1 MTETPTIS
9 LAIDGMTCAACVTRV
24 EKALLSVP
32 GVTGAAVNLAT
43 KSARIE
49 GITKADALIE
59 AVDDIGYG
67 ASLIAEADRAA
78 EATRAETRARKAKF
92 AAALAFVISLPFFA
106 GMVGMAVDLDLM
118 PAPPLQFALAS
129 LVQFGLGYRFYRSAW
144 KAIKSGTATMD
155 LLVALGTSAA
165 YGLSLYLWLFP
176 AHEGHTAHL
185 YFESSSVVIAFVLM
199 GKWLE
204 ERATSETATAIKSLG
219 ALRPSVARRI
229 IDTHEEI
236 IAIEALSIGDH
247 VLVRAGET
255 IPVDGKIY
263 KGAASLDESM
273 ITGES
278 LPARKSE
285 GAKVVGGTVNLDGLL
300 EIETTALGTET
311 VLARIIRLVASAQ
324 SSKAPV
330 QALVDRI
337 SAIFVPVVLVI
348 ALITGIGWI
357 IAGVSLETA
366 LINAVSVLVIACPCA
381 LGLATPTAILA
392 ATGVAARHGILIKD
406 AAALERAASV
416 THLVFDKTG
425 TLTEGKPVLTAIEGD
440 HPASLLAT
448 VAALEAGSTHPLAEA
463 ISNEAEARALPI
475 KKAENFSLLDGA
487 IAAHLD
493 GDEFIFGN
501 EAALQRAGI
510 ETHKFS
516 LRLSALTAEGQG
528 VSLLGKT
535 SSKKCLGLIAFA
547 DPARATSKAAI
558 KHSHALGLSTTL
570 LTGDTKGAA
579 HRIGTELEIDSII
592 AEVRPE
598 GKAEAIAALKA
609 KGEIVAMIGDGVN
622 DAPALASADVGI
634 AMGSGTDIAIDSA
647 GIALMRP
654 DPRLAPA
661 SLHLARRATQ
671 TIRLGLFWAFAYNV
685 VGIPLAALGLLSPV
699 VAGAAMALSSVSVV
713 LNALTL
719 RMWSPRLDRE

>member
-1 MTETPTIS
+1 MTETPTLS

-24 EKALLSVP
+24 EKALLAVP

-49 GITKADALIE
+49 GAAQPESLIE

-67 ASLIAEADRAA
+67 ASLIIEANRTAEAERAEHRAA
-78 EATRAETRARKAKF
+78 KAKR
-92 AAALAFVISLPFFA
+92 AALFAFLISAPFFA
-106 GMVGMAVDLDLM
+106 GMGGMMLGFEWM
-118 PAPPLQFALAS
+118 PPPLI
-129 LVQFGLGYRFYRSAW
+129 QFGLASIIQFWLGFRFYRSAW
-144 KAIKSGTATMD
+144 KAIKSGSATMD

-176 AHEGHTAHL
+176 AQTGHVTHL

-204 ERATSETATAIKSLG
+204 ERATSETASAIKSLG
-219 ALRPSVARRI
+219 ALRPTTARLLIGDR
-229 IDTHEEI
+229 EEMVDV
-236 IAIEALSIGDH
+236 ETLRVGDH

-255 IPVDGKIY
+255 IPVDGRII

-273 ITGES
+273 VTGES
-278 LPARKSE
+278 LPVRKAE
-285 GAKVVGGTVNLDGLL
+285 GAQIIGGTVNLDGLI
-300 EIETTALGTET
+300 EVETTAIGSET
-311 VLARIIRLVASAQ
+311 LLARVIRLVASAQ

-337 SAIFVPVVLVI
+337 SAVFVPVVLVI

-357 IAGVSLETA
+357 LAGISTESA

-392 ATGVAARHGILIKD
+392 ATGIAARHGILIKD
-406 AAALERAASV
+406 AAALERAAAV
-416 THLVFDKTG
+416 THFVFDKTG
-425 TLTEGKPVLTAIEGD
+425 TLTEGKPVLTALESD
-440 HPASLLAT
+440 DVSSLLAT
-448 VAALEAGSTHPLAEA
+448 AAALEAGSTHPLADAIRSEA
-463 ISNEAEARALPI
+463 QRRNLVIE
-475 KKAENFSLLDGA
+475 KAESFTLTDGA
-487 IAAHLD
+487 ILATIN
-493 GDEFIFGN
+493 GSQWIFGN
-501 EAALQRAGI
+501 DAALQRAGLD
-510 ETHKFS
+510 TKDFMA
-516 LRLSALTAEGQG
+516 RMKALTAQG
-528 VSLLGKT
+528 HGISLVANITAKSILGF
-535 SSKKCLGLIAFA
+535 IAFA
-547 DPARATSKAAI
+547 DPARTTSKTAI
-558 KHSHALGLSTTL
+558 ARSHAFGLHTTL
-570 LTGDTKGAA
+570 LTGDSEGAA
-579 HRIGTELEIDSII
+579 RRIGQELGITSIFAAI
-592 AEVRPE
+592 RPE
-598 GKAEAIAALKA
+598 GKAAVIASLK
-609 KGEIVAMIGDGVN
+609 KDGTVVAMVGDGVN

-634 AMGSGTDIAIDSA
+634 AMGSGTDIAIESA

-661 SLHLARRATQ
+661 AIQLARRAAR

-699 VAGAAMALSSVSVV
+699 VAGGAMALSSVSVV

-719 RMWSPRLDRE
+719 RLWRPRLD

>member
-1 MTETPTIS
+1 MTETPAIS

-32 GVTGAAVNLAT
+32 GVTAASVNLAT

-49 GITKADALIE
+49 GITQPEHLIE

-67 ASLIAEADRAA
+67 ASLIIEADRSA
-78 EATRAETRARKAKF
+78 EAARAEKRAQKAKL
-92 AAALAFVISLPFFA
+92 AAALAFLISAPFF
-106 GMVGMAVDLDLM
+106 VGMISMVLGTDLM
-118 PAPPLQFALAS
+118 PSPPIQFVLAS
-129 LVQFGLGYRFYRSAW
+129 FVQFGLGFRFYRSSW
-144 KAIKSGTATMD
+144 KAIKNGSATMD

-176 AHEGHTAHL
+176 AHEGHVAHL

-204 ERATSETATAIKSLG
+204 ERATSETASAIKSLG
-219 ALRPSVARRI
+219 ALRPTTARRLI
-229 IDTHEEI
+229 GDREEMVDV
-236 IAIEALSIGDH
+236 ETLHVGDH
-247 VLVRAGET
+247 VLVRAGEV
-255 IPVDGKIY
+255 IPVDGVITI
-263 KGAASLDESM
+263 GAASLDESM

-278 LPARKSE
+278 LPVRKSE
-285 GAKVVGGTVNLDGLL
+285 SAKVVGGTVNLDGLL
-300 EIETTALGTET
+300 EIETTALGAET

-348 ALITGIGWI
+348 ALFTAIMWL
-357 IAGVSLETA
+357 IAGVTLETA
-366 LINAVSVLVIACPCA
+366 LINSVSVLVIACPCA

-392 ATGVAARHGILIKD
+392 ATGIAARHGILIKD
-406 AAALERAASV
+406 AAELERAASV

-425 TLTEGKPVLTAIEGD
+425 TLTEGKPVLTALEGD
-440 HPASLLAT
+440 DVSALLALA
-448 VAALEAGSTHPLAEA
+448 AALEAGSTHPLAEA
-463 ISNEAEARALPI
+463 IRKEAEARALTI

-487 IAAHLD
+487 IAARL
-493 GDEFIFGN
+493 GSDEMIFGN
-501 EAALQRAGI
+501 EAALLRVGI
-510 ETHKFS
+510 EIQKYS
-516 LRLSALTAEGQG
+516 DRIVALTAQGHG
-528 VSLLGKT
+528 VSLLGNL
-535 SSKKCLGLIAFA
+535 SSKQCLGLIAFA
-547 DPARATSKAAI
+547 DPARVTSKAAI
-558 KHSHALGLSTTL
+558 TRSHALGLSTTL

-579 HRIGTELEIDSII
+579 ERIGNELGIRSII

-598 GKAEAIAALKA
+598 GKADAIAALKT
-609 KGEIVAMIGDGVN
+609 KGAIVAMVGDGVN

-685 VGIPLAALGLLSPV
+685 VGIPLAALGLLSPI
-699 VAGAAMALSSVSVV
+699 VAGGAMALSSVSVV

-719 RMWSPRLDRE
+719 RLWRPKLD

>member
-1 MTETPTIS
+1 MTETPALS

-24 EKALLSVP
+24 EKALLAVP

-43 KSARIE
+43 KSARVE
-49 GITKADALIE
+49 GAADPKSLIE

-67 ASLIAEADRAA
+67 ASLIIEANRTAEAERAEHRAEKAKRAA
-78 EATRAETRARKAKF
+78 L
-92 AAALAFVISLPFFA
+92 LAFLISTPFFA
-106 GMVGMAVDLDLM
+106 GMGGMVLGFEWM
-118 PAPPLQFALAS
+118 PPPLIQFGLAS
-129 LVQFGLGYRFYRSAW
+129 LIQFGLGFRFYRSAW
-144 KAIKSGTATMD
+144 KAIKSGSATMD

-176 AHEGHTAHL
+176 AYSGHVAHL

-204 ERATSETATAIKSLG
+204 ERATSETASAIKSLG
-219 ALRPSVARRI
+219 ALRPTTARLLVSDR
-229 IDTHEEI
+229 EEMVDV
-236 IAIEALSIGDH
+236 ETLRVGDH

-255 IPVDGKIY
+255 IPVDGRII

-273 ITGES
+273 VTGES
-278 LPARKSE
+278 LPVRKTE
-285 GAKVVGGTVNLDGLL
+285 GAQIIGGTVNLDGLI
-300 EIETTALGTET
+300 EVETTAIGNET
-311 VLARIIRLVASAQ
+311 LLARIIRLVASAQ

-330 QALVDRI
+330 QALVDRL

-357 IAGVSLETA
+357 FTGATIESA

-392 ATGVAARHGILIKD
+392 ATGIAARYGILIKD

-425 TLTEGKPVLTAIEGD
+425 TLTEGKPVLTALESD
-440 HPASLLAT
+440 NVASLLAT
-448 VAALEAGSTHPLAEA
+448 AAALEAGSTHPLADA
-463 ISNEAEARALPI
+463 IRNEAQKHNLVVE
-475 KKAENFSLLDGA
+475 KAESFTLTDGA
-487 IAAHLD
+487 ILATIND
-493 GDEFIFGN
+493 TQWIFGN
-501 EAALQRAGI
+501 DAALQRAGLDTKDFAAHMNTLKNEGHGI
-510 ETHKFS
+510 S
-516 LRLSALTAEGQG
+516 LVGNITAKTI
-528 VSLLGKT
+528 LGF
-535 SSKKCLGLIAFA
+535 IAFA
-547 DPARATSKAAI
+547 DPARTTSKAAI
-558 KHSHALGLSTTL
+558 ARSHALGLRTTL
-570 LTGDTKGAA
+570 LTGDSEGAA
-579 HRIGTELEIDSII
+579 RRIGQELGITSIFAAI
-592 AEVRPE
+592 RPE
-598 GKAEAIAALKA
+598 GKAAVIASLKKEGA
-609 KGEIVAMIGDGVN
+609 VVAMVGDGVN

-634 AMGSGTDIAIDSA
+634 AMGSGTDIAIESA
-647 GIALMRP
+647 GMALMRP

-661 SLHLARRATQ
+661 AMSLARRAAR

-699 VAGAAMALSSVSVV
+699 VAGGAMALSSVSVV

-719 RMWSPRLDRE
+719 RLWRPRLD

>member
-1 MTETPTIS
+1 MTETPAIS

-32 GVTGAAVNLAT
+32 GVTAASVNLAT

-49 GITKADALIE
+49 GITQPEHLIE

-67 ASLIAEADRAA
+67 ASLIIEADRSA
-78 EATRAETRARKAKF
+78 EAARAEKRAQKAKL
-92 AAALAFVISLPFFA
+92 AAALAFLISAPFF
-106 GMVGMAVDLDLM
+106 VGMISMVLGTDLM
-118 PAPPLQFALAS
+118 PSPLIQFVLAS
-129 LVQFGLGYRFYRSAW
+129 FVQFGLGFRFYRSSW
-144 KAIKSGTATMD
+144 KAIKNGSATMD

-176 AHEGHTAHL
+176 AHEGHVAHL

-204 ERATSETATAIKSLG
+204 ERATSETASAIKSLG
-219 ALRPSVARRI
+219 ALRPTTARRLI
-229 IDTHEEI
+229 GDREEMVDV
-236 IAIEALSIGDH
+236 ETLHVGDH
-247 VLVRAGET
+247 VLVRAGEV
-255 IPVDGKIY
+255 IPVDGVIT

-278 LPARKSE
+278 LPVRKSE

-300 EIETTALGTET
+300 EVETTALGAET

-348 ALITGIGWI
+348 ALFTAIMWL
-357 IAGVSLETA
+357 IAGVTLETA
-366 LINAVSVLVIACPCA
+366 LINSVSVLVIACPCA

-392 ATGVAARHGILIKD
+392 ATGIAARHGILIKD

-425 TLTEGKPVLTAIEGD
+425 TLTEGKPVLTALEGD
-440 HPASLLAT
+440 DVSALLALA
-448 VAALEAGSTHPLAEA
+448 AALEAGSTHPLAEA
-463 ISNEAEARALPI
+463 IRKEAEARALTI

-487 IAAHLD
+487 ITARL
-493 GDEFIFGN
+493 GSDEMIFGN
-501 EAALQRAGI
+501 EAALLRVGI
-510 ETHKFS
+510 EIQKYS
-516 LRLSALTAEGQG
+516 YRIVALTAQGHG
-528 VSLLGKT
+528 VSLLGNL
-535 SSKKCLGLIAFA
+535 SSKQCLGLIAFA
-547 DPARATSKAAI
+547 DPARVTSKAAI
-558 KHSHALGLSTTL
+558 TRSHALGLSTTL

-579 HRIGTELEIDSII
+579 ERIGNELGIRSII

-598 GKAEAIAALKA
+598 GKAKAIAALKT
-609 KGEIVAMIGDGVN
+609 KGAIVAMVGDGVN

-685 VGIPLAALGLLSPV
+685 VGIPLAALGLLSPI
-699 VAGAAMALSSVSVV
+699 VAGGAMALSSVSVV

-719 RMWSPRLDRE
+719 RLWRPKLD

>member
-1 MTETPTIS
+1 MTEKPALS

-24 EKALLSVP
+24 EKALLAVP

-43 KSARIE
+43 KSARVE
-49 GITKADALIE
+49 GAAQPESLIE

-67 ASLIAEADRAA
+67 ASLIIEANRTAEAERAEHRAA
-78 EATRAETRARKAKF
+78 KAKR
-92 AAALAFVISLPFFA
+92 AALLAFLICTPFFA
-106 GMVGMAVDLDLM
+106 GMGGMVLGFEWM
-118 PAPPLQFALAS
+118 PSPLIQFGLAS
-129 LVQFGLGYRFYRSAW
+129 LIQFGLGFRFYRSAW
-144 KAIKSGTATMD
+144 KAIKSGSATMD

-176 AHEGHTAHL
+176 AHSGHVAHL

-204 ERATSETATAIKSLG
+204 ERATSETASAIKSLG
-219 ALRPSVARRI
+219 ALRPTTARLL
-229 IDTHEEI
+229 IDDREEM
-236 IAIEALSIGDH
+236 ADVETLRVGDH

-255 IPVDGKIY
+255 IPVDGRII

-273 ITGES
+273 VTGES
-278 LPARKSE
+278 LPVRKTE
-285 GAKVVGGTVNLDGLL
+285 GAQIIGGTVNLDGLI
-300 EIETTALGTET
+300 EVETTAIGSET
-311 VLARIIRLVASAQ
+311 LLARIIRLVASAQ

-337 SAIFVPVVLVI
+337 SAVFVPVVLAI

-357 IAGVSLETA
+357 LAGISIESA

-392 ATGVAARHGILIKD
+392 ATGIAARHGILIKD

-425 TLTEGKPVLTAIEGD
+425 TLTEGKPVLTALESD
-440 HPASLLAT
+440 DVAALLAKA
-448 VAALEAGSTHPLAEA
+448 AALEAGSTHPLADAIRSEA
-463 ISNEAEARALPI
+463 QKRNLMIE
-475 KKAENFSLLDGA
+475 KAESFTLTDGA
-487 IAAHLD
+487 ILATIN
-493 GDEFIFGN
+493 GTQWIFGN
-501 EAALQRAGI
+501 DAALQRAGLDTKDFAARMNKLTNEGHGI
-510 ETHKFS
+510 S
-516 LRLSALTAEGQG
+516 LVGNITAKTI
-528 VSLLGKT
+528 LGF
-535 SSKKCLGLIAFA
+535 IAFA
-547 DPARATSKAAI
+547 DPARTTSKAAI
-558 KHSHALGLSTTL
+558 ARSHALGLHTTL
-570 LTGDTKGAA
+570 LTGDSEGAA
-579 HRIGTELEIDSII
+579 HRIGEELGITSIFAAI
-592 AEVRPE
+592 RPE
-598 GKAEAIAALKA
+598 GKAAVIASLKKDGA
-609 KGEIVAMIGDGVN
+609 VVAMVGDGVN

-634 AMGSGTDIAIDSA
+634 AMGSGTDIAIESA

-661 SLHLARRATQ
+661 AMNLARRAAR

-719 RMWSPRLDRE
+719 RLWRPRLD

>member
-1 MTETPTIS
+1 MTETPALS

-24 EKALLSVP
+24 EKALLAVP

-43 KSARIE
+43 KSARVE
-49 GITKADALIE
+49 GAAHPESLIK

-67 ASLIAEADRAA
+67 ASLIIEANRTAEAERAEHRAA
-78 EATRAETRARKAKF
+78 KAKH
-92 AAALAFVISLPFFA
+92 AALFAFLISTPFFA
-106 GMVGMAVDLDLM
+106 GMGGMVLGFEWM
-118 PAPPLQFALAS
+118 PPPLIQFGLAS
-129 LVQFGLGYRFYRSAW
+129 LIQFGLGFRFYRSAW
-144 KAIKSGTATMD
+144 KAIKSGSATMD

-176 AHEGHTAHL
+176 AHSGHVAHL

-204 ERATSETATAIKSLG
+204 ERATSETASAIKSLG
-219 ALRPSVARRI
+219 ALRPTTARLLVSDR
-229 IDTHEEI
+229 EEMVDV
-236 IAIEALSIGDH
+236 ETLRVGDH

-255 IPVDGKIY
+255 IPVDGCII

-273 ITGES
+273 VTGES
-278 LPARKSE
+278 LPVRKTE
-285 GAKVVGGTVNLDGLL
+285 GAQIIGGTVNLDGLI
-300 EIETTALGTET
+300 EVETTAIGNET
-311 VLARIIRLVASAQ
+311 LLARIIRLVASAQ

-357 IAGVSLETA
+357 FTGATIESA

-392 ATGVAARHGILIKD
+392 ATGIAARYGILIKD

-425 TLTEGKPVLTAIEGD
+425 TLTEGKPVLTAVESD
-440 HPASLLAT
+440 NVASLLAT
-448 VAALEAGSTHPLAEA
+448 AAALEAGSTHPLADA
-463 ISNEAEARALPI
+463 IRNEAQKHNLVVE
-475 KKAENFSLLDGA
+475 KAESFTLTDGA
-487 IAAHLD
+487 ILATIND
-493 GDEFIFGN
+493 TQWIFGN
-501 EAALQRAGI
+501 DAALQRAGLDTKDFAAHMNTLTNEGHGI
-510 ETHKFS
+510 S
-516 LRLSALTAEGQG
+516 LVGNITAKTI
-528 VSLLGKT
+528 LGF
-535 SSKKCLGLIAFA
+535 IAFA
-547 DPARATSKAAI
+547 DPARSTSKAAI
-558 KHSHALGLSTTL
+558 ARSHALGLRTTL
-570 LTGDTKGAA
+570 LTGDSEGAA
-579 HRIGTELEIDSII
+579 RRIGQELGITSIFAAI
-592 AEVRPE
+592 RPE
-598 GKAEAIAALKA
+598 GKAAVIASLKKEGA
-609 KGEIVAMIGDGVN
+609 VVAMVGDGVN

-634 AMGSGTDIAIDSA
+634 AMGSGTDIAIESA
-647 GIALMRP
+647 GMALMRP

-661 SLHLARRATQ
+661 AMSLARRAAR

-699 VAGAAMALSSVSVV
+699 VAGGAMALSSVSVV

-719 RMWSPRLDRE
+719 RLWRPRLD